1 MPDNLILLIFIFLIS
16 LIFICAYGAEDAKDD
31 CLKFFT
37 TIEPAYEFCF
47 VLGQSFEGAFLSNG
61 RILTEIDIMY
71 SRANYERLLQVINS
85 IILL

>member
-1 MPDNLILLIFIFLIS
+1 MHMVPKMIVLSSSPPLNQRMSFALF
-16 LIFICAYGAEDAKDD
+16 
-31 CLKFFT
+31 
-37 TIEPAYEFCF
+37 
-47 VLGQSFEGAFLSNG
+47 LGQSFEGAFLSNG